1 MTPVPG
7 SAVRLTPIDRL
18 DLSRVG
24 ADRIVTVDGKPGLFT
39 PLVGADPAD
48 AGSTANLEKVV
59 DLLRAQVAQLQTE
72 NATLTAKIAE
82 LQSPP
87 SSPDDFAAGMQH
99 SLDVLQGRLAAMD
112 NQVSNFAVREFS
124 LESKVHVDVTP
135 LGTIGFQFVQPGDE
149 VNAAALSTVSITVVP
164 VPKPADVTPAGA
176 APLAATPDVGIEA
189 IDGLSDAQVGKLRAA
204 HVTTVGSFQQI
215 ATRSSTTASL
225 ISLLGVDRDTVGRY
239 ALLAGLLTVPG
250 LDKVKAAILYDAGI
264 TDVATLAAVTPA
276 QVVKKYASA
285 ARRSKID
292 DGFRPDE
299 DAAAAWIAA
308 AAGLSG

>member
-1 MTPVPG
+1 M
-7 SAVRLTPIDRL
+7 
-18 DLSRVG
+18 
-24 ADRIVTVDGKPGLFT
+24 
-39 PLVGADPAD
+39 
-48 AGSTANLEKVV
+48 
-59 DLLRAQVAQLQTE
+59 
-72 NATLTAKIAE
+72 
-82 LQSPP
+82 
-87 SSPDDFAAGMQH
+87 
-99 SLDVLQGRLAAMD
+99 
-112 NQVSNFAVREFS
+112 REFS

-264 TDVATLAAVTPA
+264 TDVATLAAGTPA

-299 DAAAAWIAA
+299 DVGRGLDRCCRPSGRLSP
-308 AAGLSG
+308 AAGPLRLPHPRGRFSRPESTTRVGKTDGRVGKTRRRPVDNRIRRSRLVQDETAWTARRTPIDTSTTCSSTPLQRCRCPYCAARPRPGNAGGVTSAATSSPSARRPDRVSSSR